1 MNLFEIKKKAE
12 EQLISCKEK
21 WFMATFICILLEIIS
36 VNLDWVIN
44 LPYLNLM
51 VLTVIVLMIVRG
63 LKFGL
68 KKMYVRKR
76 RKTDLKVSYFIEEGF
91 SEMLRAW
98 SISFWL
104 LPKFLVS
111 ILCILCPAIIDYYK
125 GKSILADNILVD
137 FFAFVVCIYGI
148 WHYVPLYFQYRYT
161 DIEAIK
167 NPQLK
172 AREIVENTGEIMEYQ
187 KKNSFKLDFIF
198 IPSYLLVL
206 LLVLI
211 LDILCGMKLHFLTG
225 DIHNFLDQGMGGA
238 IFIVLVALLGITLIK
253 VKCMMMHIVF
263 YESLKGDYVGLGFDS
278 IVKNV
283 HSIKGVKKV
292 QRNKKNEYTRKNP

>member
-1 MNLFEIKKKAE
+1 MK
-12 EQLISCKEK
+12 QK
-21 WFMATFICILLEIIS
+21 WTE
-36 VNLDWVIN
+36 
-44 LPYLNLM
+44 
-51 VLTVIVLMIVRG
+51 
-63 LKFGL
+63 
-68 KKMYVRKR
+68 
-76 RKTDLKVSYFIEEGF
+76 
-91 SEMLRAW
+91 
-98 SISFWL
+98 
-104 LPKFLVS
+104 
-111 ILCILCPAIIDYYK
+111 
-125 GKSILADNILVD
+125 
-137 FFAFVVCIYGI
+137 
-148 WHYVPLYFQYRYT
+148 FQR
-161 DIEAIK
+161 EIK

-225 DIHNFLDQGMGGA
+225 DIHNFLDQGMGVA
-238 IFIVLVALLGITLIK
+238 ILIVLVALLGITLIK